1 MFPDQAMDLLIH
13 SFNNISQALTLR
25 WGSGTQ
31 EQMTET
37 LPLGAPR
44 LPNVT

>member
-25 WGSGTQ
+25 WGSGQ